1 MKLVVDMNLTPRWVG
16 FLAANNV
23 DAVHWSTV
31 GDPRA
36 SDAVIMKWAI
46 DSGRYVFTHDLDFT
60 AILALAGANG
70 PSVIQVRTQNVLP
83 EAIGADVVSVL
94 STHADAIQAGAIVT
108 IDEVGAR
115 VRVLPIR
122 RNERGNQR

>member
-1 MKLVVDMNLTPRWVG
+1 MKLAVDMNLPPRWVG

-23 DAVHWSTV
+23 DAVHWSIV

-36 SDAVIMKWAI
+36 SDAVIMKWAL
-46 DSGRYVFTHDLDFT
+46 DNGSYVFTHDLDFT
-60 AILALAGANG
+60 AILALAGATG

-83 EAIGADVVSVL
+83 EAIGADVVHVL
-94 STHADAIQAGAIVT
+94 STHSDAIQAGAIVT

-122 RNERGNQR
+122 RGDPANQR

>member
-1 MKLVVDMNLTPRWVG
+1 MKLVVDMNLPPRWVG
-16 FLAANNV
+16 FLAANSV

-36 SDAVIMKWAI
+36 SDAVIMNWAL
-46 DSGRYVFTHDLDFT
+46 DNDCYVFTHDLDFT
-60 AILALAGANG
+60 AILALAGATG
-70 PSVIQVRTQNVLP
+70 PSIIQVRTQNVLP
-83 EAIGADVVSVL
+83 EAIGVDVVRVL

-122 RNERGNQR
+122 RVEPAHQS

>member
-1 MKLVVDMNLTPRWVG
+1 MKLVVDMNLPPRWIG
-16 FLAANNV
+16 FLATNNI
-23 DAVHWSTV
+23 DAVHWSNV

-36 SDAVIMKWAI
+36 SDAVIMKWAL
-46 DSGRYVFTHDLDFT
+46 DHGAYVFTHDLDFT
-60 AILALAGANG
+60 AILALAGATG

-83 EAIGADVVSVL
+83 EAIGADVVRVL
-94 STHADAIQAGAIVT
+94 STHADALQAGAIVT

-122 RNERGNQR
+122 RDDPAKQG